1 MKIGLHILAILF
13 STIFISCNNVSPEKI
28 EETIQ
33 SGVVLVQNRSY
44 YEVILPNGNSL
55 YFSGFDDEGDIKG
68 LVTEE
73 DSVEFSIGYGTG
85 FFISDKGEI
94 ATNAH
99 VVSNTKDEKEVS
111 KSFEDILDLLKS
123 VVVLE
128 YQEKSEQLEKLNQL
142 VEYAFYSSDVSVDE
156 YNQVKSVRDALV
168 DEMEEY
174 SNSYQALDK
183 IRARDLEIEYHNVVS
198 IAYNDTHITN
208 SEDFEKCV
216 VKTTDKEHD
225 LAILQLKD
233 KVTPNNKFVFTLA
246 EEEPLESYSLRD
258 KFTKTVSE
266 DKNNTLYMMGFN
278 LGPIL
283 AITEEGILAQFNHG
297 TISQKTKDRL
307 MYSIPTLPGSSGSP
321 VVNRKYELVAIN
333 YAGVNKTQNFN
344 YGIRVKHL
352 KNLIDE

>member
-1 MKIGLHILAILF
+1 MKRGLHILAILF

-123 VVVLE
+123 LVVLE
-128 YQEKSEQLEKLNQL
+128 YQEKS
-142 VEYAFYSSDVSVDE
+142 
-156 YNQVKSVRDALV
+156 
-168 DEMEEY
+168 
-174 SNSYQALDK
+174 
-183 IRARDLEIEYHNVVS
+183 
-198 IAYNDTHITN
+198 
-208 SEDFEKCV
+208 
-216 VKTTDKEHD
+216 
-225 LAILQLKD
+225 
-233 KVTPNNKFVFTLA
+233 
-246 EEEPLESYSLRD
+246 
-258 KFTKTVSE
+258 
-266 DKNNTLYMMGFN
+266 
-278 LGPIL
+278 
-283 AITEEGILAQFNHG
+283 
-297 TISQKTKDRL
+297 
-307 MYSIPTLPGSSGSP
+307 
-321 VVNRKYELVAIN
+321 
-333 YAGVNKTQNFN
+333 
-344 YGIRVKHL
+344 
-352 KNLIDE
+352 